1 MAETWRLIGDEPL
14 PGGWNMAVD
23 FAILRA
29 AEEGAA
35 PPTLR
40 LYGWSRP
47 TLSIGF
53 RQDARRDLDMS
64 RIRQNGVPVVRR
76 PTGGRAILHHDEVT
90 YAVILPA
97 SSSLHGSLR
106 SVYGAVSAALREAL
120 ESLGTPLDPAAAR
133 RGGGFKN
140 PCCFASR
147 TPYEI
152 SSRGRKVVGSAQRR
166 LKRAALQHGSI
177 VLSQDAERLVSFL
190 RWDGMDDRERALAAL
205 GGINDNGAGAP
216 AVAVRRVVTN
226 AFERMYGIKFAVGGL
241 TNCEIELAEN
251 VRGDFIV
258 EGV

>member
-14 PGGWNMAVD
+14 PGGWNMAAD

-29 AEEGAA
+29 AEEDAA

-40 LYGWSRP
+40 FYGWSRS

-64 RIRQNGVPVVRR
+64 RIRQSGVSVVRR

-90 YAVILPA
+90 YAVILPV
-97 SSSLHGSLR
+97 SSSFYGPLR
-106 SVYGAVSAALREAL
+106 SVYSAVSAALREAL
-120 ESLGTPLDPAAAR
+120 ESLGTPLDPAAGR
-133 RGGGFKN
+133 RGGFRN

-177 VLSQDAERLVSFL
+177 VLSQDAERLVSL
-190 RWDGMDDRERALAAL
+190 LKWDGMDDRERTLAAL
-205 GGINDNGAGAP
+205 GGINDNGAGVSVDAIRR
-216 AVAVRRVVTN
+216 AVTS
-226 AFERMYGIKFAVGGL
+226 AFERMYGIEFGEGGL
-241 TNCEIELAEN
+241 TDSEKKLAEN
-251 VRGDFIV
+251 TIEDFTV